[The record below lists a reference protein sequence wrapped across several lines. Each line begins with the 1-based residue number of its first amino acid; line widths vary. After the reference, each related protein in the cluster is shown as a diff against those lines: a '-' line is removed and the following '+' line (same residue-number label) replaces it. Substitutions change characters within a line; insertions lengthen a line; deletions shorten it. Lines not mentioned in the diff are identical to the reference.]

1 MCVISNN
8 LFPPLYMLKGVMY
21 MLLAIVYAKGIM
33 YMQQLCPQISEPNL
47 PMTSTLKM
55 QTYTCCTKSPIAQV
69 EYGYENL
76 LPANV
81 LCLMS
86 TSLLFLLVCLLV

>member
-21 MLLAIVYAKGIM
+21 MLLAAAVSTT
-33 YMQQLCPQISEPNL
+33 SEPNL
-47 PMTSTLKM
+47 PTSPLKM
-55 QTYTCCTKSPIAQV
+55 QTYTCWTKSPIAQV